1 MGGCITIEIPCDKAV
16 DQTCS
21 RFFGDRN
28 YIHMM
33 KANLGALET
42 AMQKLI
48 DKRNDLSK
56 RVSAEESRGSERLAQ
71 VEGWFSRVARIDPQ
85 VSDLLDVKP
94 AEINRLCLFGYFS
107 KKCISSCK
115 YGKKVSKTLEEV
127 KELLSEGVFEEVAR
141 KRLAPKAGK
150 KHIQTTIGLD
160 SMVGKAWD
168 SIMKPEGRT
177 LGIYGMGGVG
187 KTTLLGTINNK
198 FKDEF
203 DVVIWVVVSKDL
215 QYKSIQ
221 DQILRRLRVDKEWA
235 NQTEEEK
242 ASSID
247 EILGQ
252 KKFVVLLDDLWSDVD
267 LDKIG
272 VPRPTQENKGS
283 KIVFTTRSKEV
294 CRYMR
299 ADDELK
305 MDCLSTNEAWELF
318 QNVVGEAPFK
328 KDSEILTLAKQI
340 CEKCYG
346 LPAQV
351 KGWLLSVA
359 SLDSQ
364 VSKKLEEVELLSRE
378 AFDKVAIKGRLPKV
392 EQQPIQTTIGL
403 DSMVGKAWDSIMKPE
418 RRTSGIYGMGE
429 VGKTTLLTRINN
441 KFKDEFDAVIWVVVS
456 KDLQYKGIQDQIL
469 RRLRVDREWEGE
481 TEKEKASSIANI
493 LGRNKFILLLDDLWR
508 VVDLNKIGVPR
519 PTQENG
525 SKIVFTTRSKE
536 VCSDMEADDKL
547 QIDCLSKN
555 EAWELFRSI
564 VGEDL
569 LKRHPDIPTLAKQIC
584 EKCYGL
590 PLALNVIGK
599 AMKYKEVYTNGVM
612 QKSYDGLKEENVK
625 SCFLY
630 CSLFPEDYE
639 IAKEE
644 LIEYWISEGFIDGKR
659 DEDGSNNQGHDRI
672 GLLVR
677 AHLLRECEKEF
688 TPAVKMHDV
697 LREMALWIGST
708 SGKEEE
714 KQCVKSGVKVRSIPD
729 DINWDNMLKVIPGKF
744 FQFMRALVVLD
755 LSHNLDLRELSEEI
769 FSLTSLQYLNLLQ
782 TGISSLSVGLK
793 GLRKQISLDLEF
805 TGIKFSYGPK
815 SYEYGKEVSKKLE
828 EVELLS
834 REAFDKVAIKGRL
847 PKVEQQPIQTTI
859 GLDSM
864 VGKAWDSIMKP
875 ERRTSG
881 IYGMGEVGKTTLL
894 TRINNKFKDEFD
906 AVIWVVV
913 SKDLQYK
920 GIQDQIL
927 RRLRVDREWEGET
940 EKEKASSIANILGR
954 NKFILLLDDLWR
966 VVDLNKIGVPRPTQ
980 ENGSKIVFTTRS
992 KEVCSDMEADDELEM
1007 DCLSTNEAWELFQNV
1022 FGEVRLKGHP
1032 DIHALAKK
1040 ICEKCYGL
1048 PLAINMIGK
1057 AMSCKEDVHEW
1068 RDAIDVFS

>member
-21 RFFGDRN
+21 RLFGDRN

-48 DKRNDLSK
+48 DKRNDLST
-56 RVSAEESRGSERLAQ
+56 RVSAEESKGSERLAQ

-346 LPAQV
+346 LP
-351 KGWLLSVA
+351 
-359 SLDSQ
+359 
-364 VSKKLEEVELLSRE
+364 
-378 AFDKVAIKGRLPKV
+378 
-392 EQQPIQTTIGL
+392 
-403 DSMVGKAWDSIMKPE
+403 
-418 RRTSGIYGMGE
+418 
-429 VGKTTLLTRINN
+429 
-441 KFKDEFDAVIWVVVS
+441 
-456 KDLQYKGIQDQIL
+456 
-469 RRLRVDREWEGE
+469 
-481 TEKEKASSIANI
+481 
-493 LGRNKFILLLDDLWR
+493 
-508 VVDLNKIGVPR
+508 
-519 PTQENG
+519 
-525 SKIVFTTRSKE
+525 
-536 VCSDMEADDKL
+536 
-547 QIDCLSKN
+547 
-555 EAWELFRSI
+555 
-564 VGEDL
+564 
-569 LKRHPDIPTLAKQIC
+569 
-584 EKCYGL
+584 
-590 PLALNVIGK
+590 LALNV
-599 AMKYKEVYTNGVM
+599 
-612 QKSYDGLKEENVK
+612 
-625 SCFLY
+625 
-630 CSLFPEDYE
+630 
-639 IAKEE
+639 
-644 LIEYWISEGFIDGKR
+644 
-659 DEDGSNNQGHDRI
+659 
-672 GLLVR
+672 
-677 AHLLRECEKEF
+677 
-688 TPAVKMHDV
+688 
-697 LREMALWIGST
+697 
-708 SGKEEE
+708 
-714 KQCVKSGVKVRSIPD
+714 
-729 DINWDNMLKVIPGKF
+729 
-744 FQFMRALVVLD
+744 
-755 LSHNLDLRELSEEI
+755 
-769 FSLTSLQYLNLLQ
+769 
-782 TGISSLSVGLK
+782 
-793 GLRKQISLDLEF
+793 
-805 TGIKFSYGPK
+805 
-815 SYEYGKEVSKKLE
+815 
-828 EVELLS
+828 
-834 REAFDKVAIKGRL
+834 
-847 PKVEQQPIQTTI
+847 
-859 GLDSM
+859 
-864 VGKAWDSIMKP
+864 
-875 ERRTSG
+875 
-881 IYGMGEVGKTTLL
+881 
-894 TRINNKFKDEFD
+894 
-906 AVIWVVV
+906 
-913 SKDLQYK
+913 
-920 GIQDQIL
+920 
-927 RRLRVDREWEGET
+927 
-940 EKEKASSIANILGR
+940 
-954 NKFILLLDDLWR
+954 
-966 VVDLNKIGVPRPTQ
+966 
-980 ENGSKIVFTTRS
+980 
-992 KEVCSDMEADDELEM
+992 
-1007 DCLSTNEAWELFQNV
+1007 
-1022 FGEVRLKGHP
+1022 
-1032 DIHALAKK
+1032 
-1040 ICEKCYGL
+1040 
-1048 PLAINMIGK
+1048 IGK

-1068 RDAIDVFS
+1068 RDAIRVLNTSSHHEFRVMEEKILSVLKFSYDGLENEKVKSCFLYCSLFPEDYEITKDDLIEYWINEGFINGKRDEDGSNNKGHVIIGSLVRAHLLMECQKDFTPAVKMHDVLREMALWVGSKFGKEEEKQCVKTGVKLSCIPDDINWSVSRRISLMSNQIEEISCCPKCPNLSTLFLGDNKLEVIPGIFFQFMKALAILDLSHNRDLSELPEEICRLSSLQYLNLSHTGIHSLPVGLKGLRKLISLDLEFTGLQSIDGIGISLPNLQVLKLYHSCVLINESSVEELQLLEHLKVLTGNVGKDASMLERIQRLERLASCIQRLWIISISVEVVTLNTVALGGLRELDIENSIISEIKIDWKSKGKEDLPSPCFKHLSSIVIYGLEGPKELTWLLFAPNLKKLQVKISQSLEEIINEEMGMSISNVHPDMTVPFAKLESLTFSGLHELKSICSTPPARPSLKIVIEHCPKLSRNRNNEVDE